1 MEPIRTLIID
11 DEKFVCEGCRL
22 ALKQNGH
29 SVDVRMTG
37 KEGVEALRAGDYE
50 VILLDLRLPDMD
62 GMEILRIL
70 TDQRPGECLIV
81 ITGYP
86 SVKNAVEAMKL
97 GAYDYL
103 AKPFSDDELLL
114 AVERAAEK
122 RRLMQENRRL
132 RNELLDRCRFSD
144 IIGEDPKIVAIFEAI
159 KKVAPTDTT
168 VLLYGES
175 GTGKEIFARAIH
187 AHSGRS
193 IRAFIPMDC
202 SMLASGLLESELF
215 GHVRGAFT
223 GAVQD
228 KPGIFEAAHDGTLFL
243 DDVANLNLEIQAK
256 LLRVLESGEYK
267 PVGSSQIKRTNVRII
282 TATNKDLRE
291 MVEKGSFREDLFYR
305 LSVFP
310 IFLPPLRERREDIPR
325 LAYHFLRVFTRKT
338 GKRIDGFTDDA
349 LKVLV
354 NHDWPGN
361 VRQLKNVIERLVI
374 MVDQDVV
381 DLLDLMDHIHLK
393 QFLAGERVP
402 ENLEELNNVKKHLLR
417 NTFGEIEKAFLIK
430 ALKESEGNIT
440 HAAARVGMQRS
451 NFSALMR
458 KHRLFPKEMDL

>member
-325 LAYHFLRVFTRKT
+325 LAYHFLPSSPAKPVRESTGLRMTR
-338 GKRIDGFTDDA
+338 
-349 LKVLV
+349 
-354 NHDWPGN
+354 
-361 VRQLKNVIERLVI
+361 
-374 MVDQDVV
+374 
-381 DLLDLMDHIHLK
+381 
-393 QFLAGERVP
+393 
-402 ENLEELNNVKKHLLR
+402 
-417 NTFGEIEKAFLIK
+417 
-430 ALKESEGNIT
+430 
-440 HAAARVGMQRS
+440 
-451 NFSALMR
+451 
-458 KHRLFPKEMDL
+458 

>member
-175 GTGKEIFARAIH
+175 GHEGD
-187 AHSGRS
+187 GG
-193 IRAFIPMDC
+193 
-202 SMLASGLLESELF
+202 LSGL
-215 GHVRGAFT
+215 
-223 GAVQD
+223 
-228 KPGIFEAAHDGTLFL
+228 
-243 DDVANLNLEIQAK
+243 
-256 LLRVLESGEYK
+256 
-267 PVGSSQIKRTNVRII
+267 
-282 TATNKDLRE
+282 
-291 MVEKGSFREDLFYR
+291 
-305 LSVFP
+305 
-310 IFLPPLRERREDIPR
+310 
-325 LAYHFLRVFTRKT
+325 
-338 GKRIDGFTDDA
+338 
-349 LKVLV
+349 
-354 NHDWPGN
+354 
-361 VRQLKNVIERLVI
+361 
-374 MVDQDVV
+374 
-381 DLLDLMDHIHLK
+381 
-393 QFLAGERVP
+393 
-402 ENLEELNNVKKHLLR
+402 
-417 NTFGEIEKAFLIK
+417 
-430 ALKESEGNIT
+430 
-440 HAAARVGMQRS
+440 
-451 NFSALMR
+451 
-458 KHRLFPKEMDL
+458 